1 MVPNNFTCLTS
12 FKSHQPWRVGI
23 VLLIF
28 QQRNLGLA
36 GISPPDH
43 TACSIQIRTSLTEG
57 LSSQPRVSSQ
67 GWKTAPTCPARHRLC
82 PPSWGRGSS
91 AHSALGV
98 LPEPHQARM
107 LKIARDGKP
116 RILTYFLSLGPVLW
130 FGVFPSDLEL
140 GPQIPIKVE
149 PSTEKRGVGGGGR
162 GGADR
167 REGEAEGLGGLR
179 EPTCF
184 LHIWS
189 HCVPEAGLA
198 YPWTSVKVEENLGR
212 QIQPLLPKWCS
223 DSWQSQTQGLSK
235 RGVKRL
241 CSAQPGER
249 EGEEGQE
256 FFTKRSQH
264 SNTVLTI
271 IFTVWTKKT

>member
-1 MVPNNFTCLTS
+1 MPS
-12 FKSHQPWRVGI
+12 
-23 VLLIF
+23 LLRLW
-28 QQRNLGLA
+28 QQ
-36 GISPPDH
+36 
-43 TACSIQIRTSLTEG
+43 
-57 LSSQPRVSSQ
+57 
-67 GWKTAPTCPARHRLC
+67 CPQ
-82 PPSWGRGSS
+82 
-91 AHSALGV
+91 ALGV

-130 FGVFPSDLEL
+130 FGVFPSDLEW

-149 PSTEKRGVGGGGR
+149 PSKEKRGVGGGGR

-167 REGEAEGLGGLR
+167 GEGEAEGLGGLR

-189 HCVPEAGLA
+189 HCVPEAGLV
-198 YPWTSVKVEENLGR
+198 YPWTSARMEGNLGR

-223 DSWQSQTQGLSK
+223 EFLTKSNPGIIKAGNEEAVLCPT
-235 RGVKRL
+235 RG
-241 CSAQPGER
+241 ET
-249 EGEEGQE
+249 EGEEGRE
-256 FFTKRSQH
+256 YFTKHSQH

-271 IFTVWTKKT
+271 IFIVWTKKM